1 MLGRIAR
8 DQPELLQAD
17 FAVLGE
23 PSNGEIE
30 GGCNGTI
37 RVDVATRGKRAHSAR
52 AWMGENAIHAV
63 APVLTRLADYTP
75 REVEVDGLSYRD
87 HDEQVIAALMDG
99 CAAGVQSCIAVVK
112 ALADKHGYHT
122 AEVDE

>member
-1 MLGRIAR
+1 MAFEIDMLACAAEEDRRSKR
-8 DQPELLQAD
+8 DELMQREEA
-17 FAVLGE
+17 
-23 PSNGEIE
+23 
-30 GGCNGTI
+30 
-37 RVDVATRGKRAHSAR
+37 
-52 AWMGENAIHAV
+52 
-63 APVLTRLADYTP
+63 RLAAIAVFEARIGKYD
-75 REVEVDGLSYRD
+75 RLLDGLSD